1 MNSPTLYLSAHR
13 IRLAGFVFRCAA
25 AVSLATWL
33 SDAVGMDHTVWA
45 AMSALIVTH
54 ESFNSTRAQVAG
66 RIAGTAIGALVALG
80 FHFVGYKLGFGEIS
94 QIALAV
100 SVCALIASGRPTLR
114 VCLWTCPLVLLT
126 GSEGASAEYTAGMRT
141 LEVLLGAVVGG
152 LMHWLEVAVLHRW
165 QADGPSMGESG
176 GGD

>member
-1 MNSPTLYLSAHR
+1 MSPASPLLSTRR
-13 IRLAGFVFRCAA
+13 IRLAGFVFRCVA

-54 ESFNSTRAQVAG
+54 ESFSSTRAQVSG
-66 RIAGTAIGALVALG
+66 RIAGTVIGALVALG
-80 FHFVGYKLGFGEIS
+80 FHFVGNLAGFGEIA

-100 SVCALIASGRPTLR
+100 CVCALIASGRPTLR

-126 GSEGASAEYTAGMRT
+126 GAEGVSAEYTAAMRT
-141 LEVLLGAVVGG
+141 LEVLLGALVGG
-152 LMHWLEVAVLHRW
+152 TMHWLEVIVLRRW
-165 QADGPSMGESG
+165 QAEPQAAADA